1 MDANA
6 KASRAASILEDLVFI
21 EAISVVK
28 GYHVDVFLEHSS
40 TPEEIMEA
48 HRAVRSLTLV
58 QGQLQSFVDDGRLL
72 ERKQKDRQRGQ
83 HA

>member
-1 MDANA
+1 MDSQA
-6 KASRAASILEDLVFI
+6 KASRAASILGDAVFTD
-21 EAISVVK
+21 AISVVK
-28 GYHVDVFLEHSS
+28 GYHTGVFHEPSS
-40 TPEEIMEA
+40 TPDEIMEA